1 MEFRTPYLVWVGAI
15 AALMWSLD
23 YWKIFV
29 RSPLFFPM
37 QTNTKT
43 WLKKI
48 LRVALFLVGIV
59 GWANLSYSL
68 MQPRKA
74 QKFSPSN
81 IEVNDVIICIDVS
94 RSMLAEDIKPNR
106 LEVAKERIREFVRMR
121 PTDRISVV
129 IFSEKVKDA
138 AKDEKNI
145 VVITDIRYDE
155 FAEDE
160 VDWVKKELN
169 GFFVHISKYTEDK
182 GVKVF
187 GLPPN
192 EDEAINNPKLIEKA
206 DYLIQWPDKL
216 KEEQAK
222 RYCNEVLIYIRLSEI
237 YNSIK
242 K

>member
-1 MEFRTPYLVWVGAI
+1 MKNVIGLGGIAQSGKDFFFANLKKTTKRNVIRFAI
-15 AALMWSLD
+15 AD
-23 YWKIFV
+23 E
-29 RSPLFFPM
+29 
-37 QTNTKT
+37 
-43 WLKKI
+43 LKKE
-48 LRVALFLVGIV
+48 LF
-59 GWANLSYSL
+59 SL
-68 MQPRKA
+68 IKNTYNVDI
-74 QKFSPSN
+74 FNCS
-81 IEVNDVIICIDVS
+81 
-94 RSMLAEDIKPNR
+94 AED
-106 LEVAKERIREFVRMR
+106 KEKIRPMLLSHGKIRRNESKGRHW
-121 PTDRISVV
+121 INK
-129 IFSEKVKDA
+129 ISEKVKDA

-206 DYLIQWPDKL
+206 DYLIQWPDNL
-216 KEEQAK
+216 GEQQAK
-222 RYCNEVLIYIRLSEI
+222 KYCNEVLIYIRLSEI

>member
-1 MEFRTPYLVWVGAI
+1 MTNIIGLGGIAKSGKDFFFTNLKKTTKRNVIRFAI
-15 AALMWSLD
+15 AD
-23 YWKIFV
+23 E
-29 RSPLFFPM
+29 
-37 QTNTKT
+37 
-43 WLKKI
+43 LKKE
-48 LRVALFLVGIV
+48 LF
-59 GWANLSYSL
+59 SL
-68 MQPRKA
+68 IKNTYNVDI
-74 QKFSPSN
+74 FNCS
-81 IEVNDVIICIDVS
+81 
-94 RSMLAEDIKPNR
+94 AED
-106 LEVAKERIREFVRMR
+106 KEKIRPMLLSHGKIRRNESKGRHW
-121 PTDRISVV
+121 INK
-129 IFSEKVKDA
+129 ISEKVKDA

-206 DYLIQWPDKL
+206 DYLIQWPNNL
-216 KEEQAK
+216 GEQQAK
-222 RYCNEVLIYIRLSEI
+222 KYCNEVLIYIRLSEI

>member
-1 MEFRTPYLVWVGAI
+1 MKNIIGLGGIAQSGKDFFFANLKKTTKRNVIRFAI
-15 AALMWSLD
+15 AD
-23 YWKIFV
+23 E
-29 RSPLFFPM
+29 
-37 QTNTKT
+37 
-43 WLKKI
+43 LKKE
-48 LRVALFLVGIV
+48 LF
-59 GWANLSYSL
+59 SL
-68 MQPRKA
+68 IKNTYNVDI
-74 QKFSPSN
+74 FNCS
-81 IEVNDVIICIDVS
+81 
-94 RSMLAEDIKPNR
+94 AED
-106 LEVAKERIREFVRMR
+106 KEKIRPMLLSHGKIRR
-121 PTDRISVV
+121 NDSKGRYWINK
-129 IFSEKVKDA
+129 ISEKVKDA
-138 AKDEKNI
+138 AKNEKNI

-222 RYCNEVLIYIRLSEI
+222 IYCNDVLIFIRMQSL

>member
-1 MEFRTPYLVWVGAI
+1 MKNVIGLGGIAQSGKDFFFANLKKTTKRNVIRFAI
-15 AALMWSLD
+15 AD
-23 YWKIFV
+23 E
-29 RSPLFFPM
+29 
-37 QTNTKT
+37 
-43 WLKKI
+43 LKKE
-48 LRVALFLVGIV
+48 LF
-59 GWANLSYSL
+59 SL
-68 MQPRKA
+68 IKNTYNVDI
-74 QKFSPSN
+74 FNCS
-81 IEVNDVIICIDVS
+81 
-94 RSMLAEDIKPNR
+94 AED
-106 LEVAKERIREFVRMR
+106 KEKIRPMLLSHGKIRRNESKGRHW
-121 PTDRISVV
+121 INK
-129 IFSEKVKDA
+129 ISEKVKDA

>member
-1 MEFRTPYLVWVGAI
+1 VKNVIGLGGIAQSGKDFFFTNLKKTTKRNVIRFAI
-15 AALMWSLD
+15 AD
-23 YWKIFV
+23 E
-29 RSPLFFPM
+29 
-37 QTNTKT
+37 
-43 WLKKI
+43 LKKE
-48 LRVALFLVGIV
+48 LF
-59 GWANLSYSL
+59 SL
-68 MQPRKA
+68 IKNTYNVDI
-74 QKFSPSN
+74 FNCS
-81 IEVNDVIICIDVS
+81 
-94 RSMLAEDIKPNR
+94 AED
-106 LEVAKERIREFVRMR
+106 KEKIRPMLLSHGKIRRNESKGRHW
-121 PTDRISVV
+121 INK
-129 IFSEKVKDA
+129 ISEKVKDA
-138 AKDEKNI
+138 AKDERNI

-155 FAEDE
+155 FANDE
-160 VDWVKKELN
+160 VDWVKKELS